1 MGCARAR
8 VLSDHFERVTLI
20 ERDELPEGAAHRKG
34 VPQSRHPH
42 GLLDR
47 GRRELSALF
56 PGLDDSLHERG
67 GLDMDAGLE
76 LATLNPDGWAKR
88 RRTGHQ
94 MLFASRLLIESVIR
108 DRVKKNPRIEF
119 VEGTEVTALLF
130 APGDTS
136 RVTGVETR
144 KSQLI
149 TRSSRIEADLVV
161 DCSGRSSRASE
172 WLTRRWLSPN
182 RGRGRRR
189 AGRLQHL
196 LVPGAARRSATL
208 QLVVEGNFPRIP
220 RPSRLARKT
229 TMSR

>member
-1 MGCARAR
+1 MKANHAVVIGSGIGGMCAVR

-76 LATLNPDGWAKR
+76 LATLNPEGWAKR

-108 DRVKKNPRIEF
+108 DRIKKNPRIHL
-119 VEGTEVTALLF
+119 VEGTEVTTLLF
-130 APGDTS
+130 A
-136 RVTGVETR
+136 
-144 KSQLI
+144 
-149 TRSSRIEADLVV
+149 VV
-161 DCSGRSSRASE
+161 ILPEPSASKRARLMIALRTASKLS
-172 WLTRRWLSPN
+172 WWSIAVDAALT
-182 RGRGRRR
+182 
-189 AGRLQHL
+189 
-196 LVPGAARRSATL
+196 
-208 QLVVEGNFPRIP
+208 PRNG
-220 RPSRLARKT
+220 
-229 TMSR
+229 

>member
-1 MGCARAR
+1 MKANDAVVIGGGIGGMCAAR

-56 PGLDDSLHERG
+56 PGLDDSLRQRG

-76 LATLNPDGWAKR
+76 LATLNPEGWATR

-108 DRVKKNPRIEF
+108 DRVKQNPRIKF
-119 VEGTEVTALLF
+119 VEGTEVTGLLF
-130 APGDTS
+130 TPGETP
-136 RVTGVETR
+136 RVTGVETHKAGDDKVDR
-144 KSQLI
+144 LD
-149 TRSSRIEADLVV
+149 ADLVV
-161 DCSGRSSRASE
+161 DCSGRSSRAPK
-172 WLTRRWLSPN
+172 WL
-182 RGRGRRR
+182 
-189 AGRLQHL
+189 AGLGYPENGGE
-196 LVPGAARRSATL
+196 V
-208 QLVVEGNFPRIP
+208 
-220 RPSRLARKT
+220 
-229 TMSR
+229 